1 MFRGLEVTSFHN
13 NGRDHK
19 IIYLVPEMEGVNS
32 YNVTGLKPNGSYD
45 FTVVAFSRAGSVTGR
60 SLPSNRAHF
69 SGINY
74 MN

>member
-19 IIYLVPEMEGVNS
+19 IYLVPEMEGVNS
-32 YNVTGLKPNGSYD
+32 YNVTGFKPNGSYD
-45 FTVVAFSRAGSVTGR
+45 FTVVAFSRAGSVIVR